1 MEEQSGMPEEEMIY
15 LASKYADKGYSIDQ
29 LTYGDDLYG
38 RKHLADDIWE
48 YVCEYKEIGSTAFA
62 EKYKNNQLY

>member
-1 MEEQSGMPEEEMIY
+1 MKEKEMIY
-15 LASKYADKGYSIDQ
+15 LASKYADKGYDIEQ
-29 LTYGDDLYG
+29 LRYGDDLNG
-38 RKHLADDIWE
+38 KEHLTEDIWE